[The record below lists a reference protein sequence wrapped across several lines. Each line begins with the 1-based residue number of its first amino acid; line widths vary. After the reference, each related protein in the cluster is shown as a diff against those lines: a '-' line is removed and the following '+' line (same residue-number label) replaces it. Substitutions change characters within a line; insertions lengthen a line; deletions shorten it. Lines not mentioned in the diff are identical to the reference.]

1 VRVREEG
8 SFIAVDQ
15 KHRAIES
22 HHEHAD
28 LFQQRYEQLQQNP

>member
-1 VRVREEG
+1 VSTQKEFVM
-8 SFIAVDQ
+8 AVDQ
-15 KHRAIES
+15 KQRAIEI